1 MGPDV
6 DDPGRELTVSQ
17 MEQLRISDYDA
28 FRAYQREVYSEV
40 IFLTSLV
47 AHQASFKLR
56 EWTRAAEFCDLQ
68 VRAASGTERKK
79 RFCEDTSRGAEALP
93 LPPRETNEVGLAAR
107 CASHG

>member
-1 MGPDV
+1 
-6 DDPGRELTVSQ
+6 

-28 FRAYQREVYSEV
+28 FRASQREVYSEV

-47 AHQASFKLR
+47 AHQASFKPR

-79 RFCEDTSRGAEALP
+79 GFCEDTSRGQGRCPIGVNLSQ
-93 LPPRETNEVGLAAR
+93 EVPVFT
-107 CASHG
+107 C

>member
-28 FRAYQREVYSEV
+28 FRASQREVYSEV

-47 AHQASFKLR
+47 AHQARCKLR

-79 RFCEDTSRGAEALP
+79 G
-93 LPPRETNEVGLAAR
+93 ETNEVGLAAR